1 MQAQAFLRRPPQ
13 RAVQPRGRICETK
26 SDHGLRRNEKGSP
39 PILMTCDPPGCKA
52 DKDRLASHDEHLT
65 IDSRGLP

>member
-26 SDHGLRRNEKGSP
+26 SDHGLRRNEKG
-39 PILMTCDPPGCKA
+39 IAAHTYDL
-52 DKDRLASHDEHLT
+52 
-65 IDSRGLP
+65 